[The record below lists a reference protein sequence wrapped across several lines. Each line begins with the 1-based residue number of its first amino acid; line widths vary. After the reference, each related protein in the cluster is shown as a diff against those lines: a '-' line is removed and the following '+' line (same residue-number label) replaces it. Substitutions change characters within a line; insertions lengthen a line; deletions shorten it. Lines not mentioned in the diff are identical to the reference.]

1 MQRNNFNFKNQ
12 NVYVGIDVHKQNWQ
26 VSISMAGGYEENYRM
41 SSGNINE
48 LVTHLRSKYPGGSY
62 YSVYESGFSGYSTH
76 RALEKQGIKNIIV
89 NAADVPTMQKEKV
102 NKTDA
107 VDSNKLSKALMKGML
122 TPLYVPTED
131 EESLREMYRH
141 REDCVK
147 KLGREKS
154 QIKHFLHRNGIPIPK
169 ELERPSVNWSNPF
182 VIWLENVETTPLKR
196 RTLDLMIEEYKWL
209 RQRLLSVTLELRKIM
224 KTEHGSELALLTSVP
239 GVGMITAMAIVSEVG
254 NFSRFNNERAFASYI
269 GLSPTCHNSGEK
281 ETTGEITFRCN
292 RRLRKAFIE
301 SSWIAIRRDN
311 ALSACFLKHRA
322 RMNSCDAIVRIA
334 RKLSCRVLSVMKTG
348 AFYVTGT
355 N

>member
-26 VSISMAGGYEENYRM
+26 VSISITSGYEENYRM
-41 SSGNINE
+41 SSGNISE
-48 LVTHLRSKYPGGSY
+48 LVTHLRSKYPDGNY

-76 RALEKQGIKNIIV
+76 RTLEEHGIKNIIV

-107 VDSNKLSKALMKGML
+107 VDSSKLSKALMKGLL
-122 TPLYVPTED
+122 TPLYVPTEE
-131 EESLREMYRH
+131 EESLRELYRL
-141 REDCVK
+141 REDRVK

-154 QIKHFLHRNGIPIPK
+154 QIKHFLHRNGIIVPK
-169 ELERPSVNWSNPF
+169 ELEKASVYWSKAF
-182 VIWLENVETTPLKR
+182 VTWLENVETTQFKR
-196 RTLDLMIEEYKWL
+196 RTLDLMLEEYKCY
-209 RQRLLSVTLELRKIM
+209 RQRLLSVTMELRKIM
-224 KTEHGSELALLTSVP
+224 KTEHESELTLLTSVP
-239 GVGMITAMAIVSEVG
+239 GVGMITAIAIISEVG

-301 SSWIAIRRDN
+301 SSWVAIRRDN
-311 ALSACFLKHRA
+311 ALSACFLKHKA

>member
-1 MQRNNFNFKNQ
+1 MQRNNFNFRNQ
-12 NVYVGIDVHKQNWQ
+12 NVYIGIDVHKQNWQ
-26 VSISMAGGYEENYRM
+26 VSISMTGGYEENYRM

-48 LVTHLRSKYPGGSY
+48 LVTHLRNKYPGGNY

-76 RALEKQGIKNIIV
+76 RALESQGIKNIIV

-107 VDSNKLSKALMKGML
+107 VDSSKLSKALMKGML

-154 QIKHFLHRNGIPIPK
+154 QIKHYLHRNGISIPK
-169 ELERPSVNWSNPF
+169 ELERPSVNWSKPF
-182 VIWLENVETTPLKR
+182 VTWLENVETTPLKR
-196 RTLDLMIEEYKWL
+196 RTLDFMIEEYKWL

-239 GVGMITAMAIVSEVG
+239 GVGMITAIAIVSEVG
-254 NFSRFNNERAFASYI
+254 NFSRFNNERSFASYI

-281 ETTGEITFRCN
+281 ESPGEITFRCN

-301 SSWIAIRRDN
+301 SSWVAIRRDN